1 MSNRILVA
9 MLALAT
15 TASVHAAGISK
26 AHATLPPD
34 LARAVAEFDQAQMH
48 GDGKALA
55 RLLAD
60 DYVLVNSRAL
70 TENKADFI
78 NDYTAPGF
86 KLDPYVVEDEIIRS
100 WNDGA
105 VLGGVA
111 TLQGTSDGKPFKAR
125 LHFADIW
132 RKRDGRWQVIFT
144 QAMRE
149 PAH

>member
-1 MSNRILVA
+1 MHSRILVA
-9 MLALAT
+9 FAT
-15 TASVHAAGISK
+15 FAAVASIHAADISK
-26 AHATLPPD
+26 AHAALPPD
-34 LARAVAEFDQAQMH
+34 LAQAVAEFDQAQMH

-86 KLDPYVVEDEIIRS
+86 KLEPYVVEQEIIRS

-111 TLQGTSDGKPFKAR
+111 TLQGMSEGKPFKAR

-132 RKRDGRWQVIFT
+132 RKRNGQWQVIFT
-144 QAMRE
+144 QAMRD